1 MKPRASRFDSN
12 TPTVLLPAPGM
23 PISVIPGRE
32 VVMGST
38 VGLTTLGGFC
48 GLRRAAATRHSE
60 VR

>member
-1 MKPRASRFDSN
+1 
-12 TPTVLLPAPGM
+12 VLLPAPGM